1 MNPKPA
7 SVSLVSWALYDFANT
22 IFSAI
27 VITAYFPLYLTDL
40 AGNNTILGAATTGA
54 MILAGLVIPFLG
66 VLSDQTGRTKS
77 YLIRTTLFCVTA
89 LSLIPLSKNIGALVL
104 LYATACFF
112 FHASLVF
119 YNSLLPVVARPEKQ
133 GFASGLG
140 TGLGYF
146 GVVIALPLAH
156 FADKHFGRPSVFW
169 VAAVLFL
176 FFSLPAFFFVPERTV
191 PYPVPFR
198 WSLWKTEW
206 VKLFKFLKQ
215 IQNDPKLF
223 FFFAG
228 NFLVTDA
235 LNTMIMWVSV
245 FAREVFH
252 PAPGELIGMLIAINL
267 SAFLAGILAGFLTD
281 RIGAMRLFILSAAVL
296 AVSVFIL
303 AMVPDFK
310 TFVLVSVAGGA
321 FAIAGIWTSGRK
333 ALVELAPADSLG
345 EYFGLY
351 GLTTKIS
358 VMGSL
363 AFSIIADFAGF
374 RTALKTVAFP
384 ALAGF
389 VFLFLSSRLKK
400 GLNNPL

>member
-1 MNPKPA
+1 MDSKP
-7 SVSLVSWALYDFANT
+7 VSRPLLSWALYDFANT

-27 VITAYFPLYLTDL
+27 VITAYFPLYLTAL
-40 AGNNTILGAATTGA
+40 AGNNATLGAATTGA
-54 MILAGLVIPFLG
+54 MILAGLVIPLLG
-66 VLSDQTGRTKS
+66 ALSDQTGRTKS
-77 YLIRTTLFCVTA
+77 YLIRTTLLCVIA
-89 LSLIPLSKNIGALVL
+89 LSFIPLSKNVGVLVL
-104 LYATACFF
+104 LYAAACFF

-119 YNSLLPVVARPEKQ
+119 YNSLLPVVAPPEKQ

-146 GVVIALPLAH
+146 GVVLALPLAH

-176 FFSLPAFFFVPERTV
+176 LFSLPAFFFVPERTV
-191 PYPVPFR
+191 SNPASFR

-206 VKLFKFLKQ
+206 ARLLRFLEK
-215 IQNDPKLF
+215 IRNEPRLLF
-223 FFFAG
+223 FFTG
-228 NFLVTDA
+228 NFFVTDA
-235 LNTMIMWVSV
+235 LNTLIMWVSV

-267 SAFLAGILAGFLTD
+267 SAFCAGILAGFMTD
-281 RIGAMRLFILSAAVL
+281 RIGSMKLFIFSAALL
-296 AVSVFIL
+296 AASIFIL
-303 AMVPDFK
+303 ATVPDFK
-310 TFVLVSVAGGA
+310 TFMIISVAGGA

-333 ALVELAPADSLG
+333 ALVELAPPDSLG

-358 VMGSL
+358 VIGSL
-363 AFSIIADFAGF
+363 IFSIIADFSGF

-384 ALAGF
+384 ATVGL
-389 VFLFLSSRLKK
+389 LFLILSHRSWKK
-400 GLNNPL
+400 KAAL